1 MKHAL
6 ALFAVLGSLGVGCA
20 DGAAAPTAPPPVKP
34 AQPAAP
40 AAAPPPGPTAAP
52 EPTPAAAPAPA
63 PPPAAPPTSPAP
75 ATGDAS
81 CKPGGKVVFEIDH
94 RIEPGAKVGTSTSK
108 LYASG
113 AWTHDETDG
122 DGKAQPQTTGCLGK
136 AAADDVGAAL
146 KAAPWKITMARIRCM
161 AMSPQ
166 YVEFLVAGKRVYTQ
180 KLCSGQTLD
189 DKSRAALDK
198 AIAQLEPPAGAK
210 P

>member
-1 MKHAL
+1 
-6 ALFAVLGSLGVGCA
+6 
-20 DGAAAPTAPPPVKP
+20 
-34 AQPAAP
+34 
-40 AAAPPPGPTAAP
+40 
-52 EPTPAAAPAPA
+52 
-63 PPPAAPPTSPAP
+63 
-75 ATGDAS
+75 
-81 CKPGGKVVFEIDH
+81 VFEIDH